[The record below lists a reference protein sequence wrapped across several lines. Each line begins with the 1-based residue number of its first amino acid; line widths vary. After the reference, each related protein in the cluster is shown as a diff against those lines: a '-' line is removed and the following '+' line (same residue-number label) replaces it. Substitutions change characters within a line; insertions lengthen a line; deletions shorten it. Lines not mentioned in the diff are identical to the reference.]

1 VLGLEEHP
9 NFEKGLQEVKYTC
22 QKGLKYLVENG
33 KKKIRFWHEI
43 MLGDCPLK
51 NKVQ

>member
-1 VLGLEEHP
+1 MSKRIKIFGG
-9 NFEKGLQEVKYTC
+9 KW
-22 QKGLKYLVENG
+22 